1 MSADILVVD
10 DEEDMPDLF
19 LRQFRH
25 EIKNGKYQFHFAAS
39 GEAAIEFLVS
49 FTSTEL
55 VLILSDI
62 NMPGMTGMELL
73 ARVHVLKPELPV
85 AMITAYGDEAS
96 RAEALKMGA
105 VDFLSKPIDF
115 DDLRERLPDL
125 AAAGGGQA

>member
-19 LRQFRH
+19 LRQFRR
-25 EIKNGKYQFHFAAS
+25 EIRNGKYRFHFAAS
-39 GEAAIEFLVS
+39 GEAAIEFLIS

-85 AMITAYGDEAS
+85 AMITAYGDEKS
-96 RAEALKMGA
+96 RAEALNKGA

-125 AAAGGGQA
+125 TAAGGGSA